1 MSVPVSTVNNPT
13 AYAAK
18 IVKNIPAYVDNMPS
32 KMRKNMMLL
41 VKNVKQPRV
50 TAACPASSPLHRAY
64 VIQNAARVV
73 KSIPAHVDNI
83 TSKLRKNMMS
93 LVKKVK

>member
-1 MSVPVSTVNNPT
+1 MPVKKSLVSAPVSTVNNPT

-41 VKNVKQPRV
+41 VKNVNGPE
-50 TAACPASSPLHRAY
+50 
-64 VIQNAARVV
+64 
-73 KSIPAHVDNI
+73 
-83 TSKLRKNMMS
+83 
-93 LVKKVK
+93 